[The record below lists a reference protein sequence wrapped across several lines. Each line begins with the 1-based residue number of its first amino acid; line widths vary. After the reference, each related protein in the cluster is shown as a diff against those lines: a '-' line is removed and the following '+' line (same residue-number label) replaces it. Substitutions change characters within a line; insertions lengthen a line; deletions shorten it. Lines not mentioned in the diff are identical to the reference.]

1 MIGVLGIILMAAS
14 VVLPGCATTSLKD
27 CARACERDK
36 MECYKDE
43 TVECTCKN

>member
-1 MIGVLGIILMAAS
+1 MRIIIAMLVILS
-14 VVLPGCATTSLKD
+14 CLGCATASLKD

-43 TVECTCKN
+43 AVECTCKN